1 MKKALFLLCLA
12 STSTTYCMEQKSTD
26 KKTETLCRVATCAKL
41 FKKHNQLSQSYEE
54 AIIDWKKK
62 NANPP
67 RVSVS
72 DYEYDPVM
80 QKMEL
85 KVNFALK
92 AYNQC
97 MEDCMELMKK

>member
-1 MKKALFLLCLA
+1 MKKDLFLLCLVW
-12 STSTTYCMEQKSTD
+12 TSFTHCMEQKPTD
-26 KKTETLCRVATCAKL
+26 KKPETLCRVAMCAKF
-41 FKKHNQLSQSYEE
+41 FKKHDQLSQGYEE

-97 MEDCMELMKK
+97 MEDCIELMKK